1 LYPTEQQPIIRAL
14 GGCNA
19 IDDIEIHQADNV
31 IPLEVSATPIFDDKG
46 RIIYAIAAFQ
56 NINQR
61 KGRSRADQFTK
72 ELALKNFLQQ
82 AKMH

>member
-1 LYPTEQQPIIRAL
+1 VGESVT
-14 GGCNA
+14 

-31 IPLEVSATPIFDDKG
+31 IPWVSATPIFFDKG

-61 KGRSRADQFTK
+61 KGRSRAVYQGAST
-72 ELALKNFLQQ
+72 
-82 AKMH
+82 